1 VGDHPGCPESPG
13 GSRFGPGS
21 STIPVL
27 PVVHIKTYPRFGG
40 GVLECQKLA
49 GEYSILIR
57 HVAALRRRAID
68 LRHAVAGETT
78 TKRVTGRVHQIAR
91 ELEAEAVQLE
101 RVARTKP

>member
-1 VGDHPGCPESPG
+1 VVTTPVAPRALEVAASGREVPQSLSFRSCISKLIPASAG
-13 GSRFGPGS
+13 GF
-21 STIPVL
+21 
-27 PVVHIKTYPRFGG
+27 
-40 GVLECQKLA
+40 LECQKLA